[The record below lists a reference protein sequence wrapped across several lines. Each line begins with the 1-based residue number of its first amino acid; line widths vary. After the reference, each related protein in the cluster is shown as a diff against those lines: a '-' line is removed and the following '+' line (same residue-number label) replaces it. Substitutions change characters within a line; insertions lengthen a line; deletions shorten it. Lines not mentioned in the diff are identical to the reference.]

1 MDYIRI
7 KNATEHNL
15 KNVSIDIPKN
25 KLVAFTGVSGS
36 GKTTMAYDIVFAEA
50 QREYLDS
57 LSTYSRISMPRFSK
71 AKVESIE
78 GLSPAVMINQE
89 QLAKNPRST
98 VGTVTEIY
106 TYLRLLFSRFGKP
119 ILNAADFS
127 FNTPSGACEKC
138 KGTGEEI
145 GLSINRI
152 IDVNKSLNEG
162 AVKHRTWKVG
172 GRLWNIINASNLF
185 DMDKPV
191 KFFSEEELNELLYS
205 ESKHFSNDSQGFI
218 QNFSY
223 EGIVPRI
230 LKRHNDSRGLE
241 SVSYDAKFFKTCKC
255 SACGGSRV
263 NEKARSVLY
272 HGKSIVEL
280 SNMEIQDLLPFFE
293 KIDQPLSEEIIS
305 YIVKNLKLL
314 VTLGI
319 GYLTLSRSVSTL
331 SNGES
336 QRIKLARQLGNS
348 LSGLMYVLDEPTAGL
363 HEKDKKRIVEALK
376 LLTQKGNTVLVVEH
390 DKAVISNADFII
402 DMGPKAGAQGGEIV
416 YSGNYR
422 NLLQNNSL
430 TGMYFSNRMQI
441 RKNNGYRSWDN
452 AINLF
457 ADRNNLKDLN
467 VKIPLNVMTCITG
480 VSGSGKSSLMAALVD
495 QAERVTVIDQSP
507 VGASPRSNPATYT
520 KAFDEIRKVFA
531 ESAQLSPALFAF
543 NSTGACEK
551 CKGLGYET
559 INMHF
564 LGDVK
569 RICEECKGKRYKAE
583 TLQYKYRGKTIADVL
598 NMTID
603 EAKEFFDNREIVKR
617 LDLLSNVGLG
627 YLQLGQSMDTLSGG
641 EVQRV
646 KLASGLSK
654 SGEIYV
660 LDEPTRGLHI
670 ADVDMLV
677 TVMDELVNQ
686 GNTLVVVEH
695 NLEII
700 KNSDWIVDLGP
711 EGGEKGGY
719 IVAEGTP
726 EEIMKCSK
734 SYTGKYLAVMDE

>member
-1 MDYIRI
+1 MEYIKI

-15 KNVSIDIPKN
+15 KKISLDIPKN

-36 GKTTMAYDIVFAEA
+36 GKTTIAYDIVFAEA

-57 LSTYSRISMPRFSK
+57 LNTYSRISMPKFSK

-78 GLSPAVMINQE
+78 GLSPAIMINQD

-106 TYLRLLFSRFGKP
+106 SYLRLLFSRFGYP
-119 ILNAADFS
+119 ILNASDFS

-145 GLSINRI
+145 GLNLNKI
-152 IDVNKSLNEG
+152 IDFNKSLNEG
-162 AVKHRTWKVG
+162 AIKHRTWKVG
-172 GRLWNIINASNLF
+172 GRLWNIISASNLF

-191 KFFSEEELNELLYS
+191 KCFSEEELNELLYS
-205 ESKHFSNDSQGFI
+205 KAKTFSNDSQGFI

-241 SVSYDAKFFKTCKC
+241 GASYDAKFFTTCKC
-255 SACGGSRV
+255 SVCEGSRV
-263 NEKARSVLY
+263 NGKARSVQY
-272 HGKSIVEL
+272 KGKSIVEL
-280 SNMEIQDLLPFFE
+280 SNMEIHELLLFFE
-293 KIDQPLSEEIIS
+293 KIDDVLSEEIVSFLI
-305 YIVKNLKLL
+305 KNLRIL
-314 VTLGI
+314 VELGV

-348 LSGLMYVLDEPTAGL
+348 LSGLVYVLDEPTAGL
-363 HEKDKKRIVEALK
+363 HERDKKQIIKALK
-376 LLTQKGNTVLVVEH
+376 MLVQKGNTVLVVEH
-390 DKAVISNADFII
+390 DKSVISNSDYII
-402 DMGPKAGAQGGEIV
+402 DVGPKAGFQGGEIV
-416 YSGNYR
+416 YCGDYA
-422 NLLQNNSL
+422 NLLRNDSL
-430 TGMYFSNRMQI
+430 TGKFFSNRMRI
-441 RKNNGYRSWDN
+441 MKSGGYRSWKN
-452 AINLF
+452 AFSVF
-457 ADRNNLKDLN
+457 ADKNNLKNLS
-467 VKIPLNVMTCITG
+467 VKIPRNIMTCITG
-480 VSGSGKSSLMAALVD
+480 VSGSGKSSLIDVFVEQVSNVM
-495 QAERVTVIDQSP
+495 VIDQSP
-507 VGASPRSNPATYT
+507 VGTSPRSNPATYT

-531 ESAQLSPALFAF
+531 QNVGLSPSQFAF
-543 NSTGACEK
+543 NSEGACEK

-564 LGDVK
+564 LGDVRK
-569 RICEECKGKRYKAE
+569 ICDECKGKRYKE
-583 TLQYKYRGKTIADVL
+583 EILQYKYKGKTIADVL
-598 NMTID
+598 NMTVD
-603 EAKEFFDNREIVKR
+603 EAKIFFDNREIIKR
-617 LDLLSNVGLG
+617 LELLSNVGLG

-670 ADVDMLV
+670 ADVDMLIN
-677 TVMDELVNQ
+677 VMNKLVNK

-700 KNSDWIVDLGP
+700 KNADWIIDLGP

-726 EEIMKCSK
+726 EDIVKCEK
-734 SYTGKYLAVMDE
+734 SFTGKYLAEID

>member
-7 KNATEHNL
+7 KSATEHNL

-25 KLVAFTGVSGS
+25 KLVVFTGVSGS
-36 GKTTMAYDIVFAEA
+36 GKTTIAYDIVFAEA

-71 AKVESIE
+71 AKVETIE
-78 GLSPAVMINQE
+78 GLSPAIMINQQ

-119 ILNAADFS
+119 ILNAGDFS
-127 FNTPSGACEKC
+127 FNTPSGACENC

-145 GLSINRI
+145 GLNINRI
-152 IDVNKSLNEG
+152 IDLNKSLNEG
-162 AVKHRTWKVG
+162 AIKHRTWKVG
-172 GRLWNIINASNLF
+172 GRLWNIISASHLF

-241 SVSYDAKFFKTCKC
+241 GVSYDAKFFTTCKC
-255 SACGGSRV
+255 SVCGGSRV
-263 NEKARSVLY
+263 NEKARSVRY

-293 KIDQPLSEEIIS
+293 KIDEPLSEEIVS
-305 YIVKNLKLL
+305 YIIKNLRLL
-314 VTLGI
+314 VKLGI
-319 GYLTLSRSVSTL
+319 GYLTLGRSVSTL

-363 HEKDKKRIVEALK
+363 HEKDKQQIIEALK

-390 DKAVISNADFII
+390 DKSVIANADFII
-402 DMGPKAGAQGGEIV
+402 DIGPKAGSQGGEIV
-416 YSGNYR
+416 YSGNYCC
-422 NLLQNNSL
+422 LLQNNSL
-430 TGMYFSNRMQI
+430 TGMYFSNRTQI
-441 RKNNGYRSWDN
+441 KKKSGYRSWDN
-452 AINLF
+452 AIPLF
-457 ADRNNLKDLN
+457 ADRNNLKDLTVN
-467 VKIPLNVMTCITG
+467 IPLNVMTCITG
-480 VSGSGKSSLMAALVD
+480 VSGSGKSSLMDALVD
-495 QAERVTVIDQSP
+495 QVEKATVIDQSP
-507 VGASPRSNPATYT
+507 VGTSPRSNPATYT

-531 ESAQLSPALFAF
+531 ESAELSPALFAF
-543 NSTGACEK
+543 NSAGACEK

-569 RICEECKGKRYKAE
+569 RVCEECKGKRYKAE
-583 TLQYKYRGKTIADVL
+583 TLRYQYKGKTIADVL
-598 NMTID
+598 DMTVE
-603 EAKEFFDNREIVKR
+603 EAKEFFHNREIMKR

-670 ADVDMLV
+670 ADVDKLLDVMNQLV
-677 TVMDELVNQ
+677 DR

-695 NLEII
+695 NLEVI
-700 KNSDWIVDLGP
+700 KNADWIVDLGL

-726 EEIMKCSK
+726 EAIMKCGK
-734 SYTGKYLAVMDE
+734 SYTGKYLAEMQR

>member
-15 KNVSIDIPKN
+15 KNISIDIPKN

-36 GKTTMAYDIVFAEA
+36 GKTTIVYDVVFAEA

-57 LSTYSRISMPRFSK
+57 LNTYSRISMPRFSK

-78 GLSPAVMINQE
+78 GLSPAIMINQE

-106 TYLRLLFSRFGKP
+106 TYLRLLFSRFGNP

-127 FNTPSGACEKC
+127 FNTPNGACEKC

-145 GLSINRI
+145 GLNLNRI
-152 IDVNKSLNEG
+152 IDFNKSLNEG
-162 AVKHRTWKVG
+162 TVKHRTWKVG
-172 GRLWNIINASNLF
+172 GRLWNIIGASKLF
-185 DMDKPV
+185 DMDKPIRC
-191 KFFSEEELNELLYS
+191 FSEEELNELLYS
-205 ESKHFSNDSQGFI
+205 EAKTFSNDSQGFI

-241 SVSYDAKFFKTCKC
+241 GASYDAKFFTTCKC

-272 HGKSIVEL
+272 NGKGIVEL
-280 SNMEIQDLLPFFE
+280 SNTEIQELLPFFE
-293 KIDQPLSEEIIS
+293 KIDEAVSQEIVA
-305 YIVKNLKLL
+305 YIIKNLRLL
-314 VTLGI
+314 VNLGV

-348 LSGLMYVLDEPTAGL
+348 LSGLLYVLDEPTAGL
-363 HEKDKKRIVEALK
+363 HEKDKKQIIEALK
-376 LLTQKGNTVLVVEH
+376 MLTKKGNTVLVVEH
-390 DKAVISNADFII
+390 DKAVISNADYII
-402 DMGPKAGAQGGEIV
+402 DVGPKAGFQGGEIV
-416 YSGNYR
+416 YSGNYS
-422 NLLQNNSL
+422 NLLQNDSL
-430 TGMYFSNRMQI
+430 TGLFFSNRKQI
-441 RKNNGYRSWDN
+441 KKDSSYRPWSN
-452 AINLF
+452 AITLF
-457 ADRNNLKDLN
+457 ADRNNLKNLN
-467 VKIPLNVMTCITG
+467 VKIPLNILTCITG
-480 VSGSGKSSLMAALVD
+480 VSGSGKSSLIDVFVD
-495 QAERVTVIDQSP
+495 QMEDVTVVDQSP
-507 VGASPRSNPATYT
+507 VGTSPRSNPATYT

-531 ESAQLSPALFAF
+531 ESAGLSPSLFAF
-543 NSTGACEK
+543 NSAGACEK

-569 RICEECKGKRYKAE
+569 RICEECKGKRYKEE
-583 TLQYKYRGKTIADVL
+583 TLQYKYKGKTIADVL
-598 NMTID
+598 GMTVD
-603 EAKEFFDNREIVKR
+603 EAKEFFNNREIVER

-646 KLASGLSK
+646 KLASGLSR
-654 SGEIYV
+654 SRQIYV

-677 TVMDELVNQ
+677 TVMNKMVNK

-695 NLEII
+695 NLEVI
-700 KNSDWIVDLGP
+700 KNADWIVDLGP

-726 EEIMKCSK
+726 EAIVKCRK
-734 SYTGKYLAVMDE
+734 SYTGKYLAAID